1 MLVAIK
7 EGKVEELKVVKRRS
21 SLSESEWPQRI
32 AAALM
37 LSENVRFNPGASSVS
52 LSYGRRAP
60 KIFMEKS
67 KLVFVKEL
75 QEYYKELDPAE
86 HCFCRTSLLSL
97 IPGNYRQTKE
107 ADRENNIC
115 PKHSNLSH
123 LLKKVRPVVP
133 SLPSSSTEIAG
144 LAMCSPSAAQPFT
157 LHKPLTWR
165 KECALR
171 YC

>member
-7 EGKVEELKVVKRRS
+7 NGKVEELKVVKRRS
-21 SLSESEWPQRI
+21 SLLESDWPKRI

-37 LSENVRFNPGASSVS
+37 LSENVRFNPGAGSVS
-52 LSYGRRAP
+52 LSYGNRAP
-60 KIFMEKS
+60 KVFMEKS

-75 QEYYKELDPAE
+75 QEYYKELNKDE

-107 ADRENNIC
+107 ADRENNVC

-144 LAMCSPSAAQPFT
+144 MAMCAPSAAQPFT

-165 KECALR
+165 KECAIR